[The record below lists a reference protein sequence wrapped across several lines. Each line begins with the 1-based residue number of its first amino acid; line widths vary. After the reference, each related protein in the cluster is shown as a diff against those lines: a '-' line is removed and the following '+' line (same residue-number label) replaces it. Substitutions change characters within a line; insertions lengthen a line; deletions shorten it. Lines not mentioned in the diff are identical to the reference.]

1 MVKGLID
8 LYEASLDE
16 KWLELA
22 EKLQD
27 IQDGLFWDE
36 MNGGYFSTTSA
47 DLAIILRLKEGT
59 LSSLA
64 IILAR

>member
-36 MNGGYFSTTSA
+36 TDGGYFSTTSA
-47 DLAIILRLKEGT
+47 DPAVLLRLKQGT
-59 LSSLA
+59 LK
-64 IILAR
+64 